1 MRQIYL
7 MIFFITLFSCSNEKV
22 KAEKKTESYKTGVF
36 YPEVES
42 RSIIIGQIENMQ
54 EFADGS
60 KTIKLVLDE
69 ISVNRHLLY
78 LTEIDENGK
87 FKFDIPLRNSIN
99 TTIEYCD
106 GSIDLYIFPSDTL
119 TINCKISKVG
129 SLTDIN
135 ASSYGEKQ
143 GGFQKEFQKYD
154 RWLTKEIY
162 KFDGSF
168 SKDKPHD
175 ELKEI
180 CLDFEKSL
188 HKSIDDKIENG
199 LSNQIVIN
207 YLRCSATYYSY
218 YRILTVGKTIEN
230 DDEKAEYFSF
240 LTDSLAFNE
249 KAFTTSWYRL
259 FLNYYS
265 HYAEPNLPIKVISNG
280 KTEDQVKKEKV
291 IKRIDNKWGLREGI
305 WRDLLIA
312 ANINSSVLEKEEE
325 LSANSMDAYFELVS
339 EKITDRYIKQFLATL
354 LNIERLSILERDDL
368 EMPVSELKNTIL
380 ESGDSLLTELLIKNK
395 GKVIYIDFWG
405 TWCGGCIAE
414 FPHVKKFHD
423 NFDDKDVAFV
433 YFCCRSNQ
441 TAYENVIKKYQL
453 EGEHYLLDHKQLEF
467 FQRQF
472 QFSTFPN
479 YAIIDKNG
487 KVYSKDAPRP
497 SDAKT
502 VTLINKLIT
511 QK

>member
-7 MIFFITLFSCSNEKV
+7 MIFFITLFSCSHEKV
-22 KAEKKTESYKTGVF
+22 KVEKKTESYKTGVF

-42 RSIIIGQIENMQ
+42 RTVIVGQIENMQ
-54 EFADGS
+54 EFADES

-69 ISVNRHLLY
+69 ISVNRQLLY

-99 TTIEYCD
+99 TTIKYCD

-135 ASSYGEKQ
+135 ASSYGENQ
-143 GGFQKEFQKYD
+143 GEFQKEFQKYD

-168 SKDKPHD
+168 SKDKPYD
-175 ELKEI
+175 ELKEL

-188 HKSIDDKIENG
+188 HKSIDTKIEKG
-199 LSNQIVIN
+199 LSNPVIIN
-207 YLRCSATYYSY
+207 HLRCSATYYSY
-218 YRILTVGKTIEN
+218 YRIFTVGKRIEN
-230 DDEKAEYFSF
+230 PDIKAEYFSF
-240 LTDSLAFNE
+240 LTDSTVFNE
-249 KAFTTSWYRL
+249 KAFITSWYRL

-265 HYAEPNLPIKVISNG
+265 RHVEPNLPIKIESKW
-280 KTEDQVKKEKV
+280 KTPDEIKKGV
-291 IKRIDNKWGLREGI
+291 VTKRIDNKWGLREDL

-312 ANINSSVLEKEEE
+312 ANINSSVLKKEEE
-325 LSANSMDAYFELVS
+325 LSAQSMDYYFQLVN
-339 EKITDRYIKQFLATL
+339 ERITDKYIKQFLTSL
-354 LNIERLSILERDDL
+354 LNLERLSILERDDL
-368 EMPVSELKNTIL
+368 EMPVSEIKNTIL
-380 ESGDSLLTELLIKNK
+380 ESGDSLLTEILIKNK

-405 TWCGGCIAE
+405 TWCSGCIAE
-414 FPHVKKFHD
+414 FPHVKKLHD

-453 EGEHYLLDHKQLEF
+453 VGEHYLIDHKQLEF

-479 YAIIDKNG
+479 YAIIEKNG

-502 VTLINKLIT
+502 VTLINKLIA